1 MAMML
6 LWLVRLIFFYKYIN
20 FFRVEKVWRNVLTF
34 NLLTALNWKCKKH
47 LQKLKSNWTI
57 KTLLLD
63 FWCWYFIILWSELL
77 LLIIPAINCKIFSF
91 SYFLW
96 QNIFTFITFD
106 KYFSNL
112 YSNFLKLSS
121 PNVFYKKKCF

>member
-6 LWLVRLIFFYKYIN
+6 LSLVRLIFFYKYIN

-34 NLLTALNWKCKKH
+34 NLLTVLNWKCKKP

-77 LLIIPAINCKIFSF
+77 LLIIAAINCKIFSF